1 MLHDARS
8 NESAWEGYLA
18 FLRKAD
24 VDTKCWLGVTWEASN
39 WYKIKIDI
47 CACDDKIAKRI
58 ENMEIL
64 LGRDTR
70 SSAAVYI
77 AEKPAASIT
86 GQCIRLKQQ
95 VRLKRLFTFTRLQGI
110 TTQNTVTFTATAMWN
125 LNLTWYRNGWQ
136 RVPVTGY

>member
-1 MLHDARS
+1 
-8 NESAWEGYLA
+8 
-18 FLRKAD
+18 
-24 VDTKCWLGVTWEASN
+24 
-39 WYKIKIDI
+39 
-47 CACDDKIAKRI
+47 
-58 ENMEIL
+58 MEIL

-110 TTQNTVTFTATAMWN
+110 TTQNTVTFTATAM
-125 LNLTWYRNGWQ
+125 
-136 RVPVTGY
+136 